1 VTTPTPPA
9 GARIAP
15 IAYPPTTDPPVD
27 LTTVAAL
34 EDFEP
39 LAAKRMHPIGY
50 SYVAGG
56 AWAGETVVENVAA
69 WRRFRL
75 VPRVLVDIGSV
86 DLRTTLLGREVAM
99 PLGIAPAALHGL
111 AHVEA
116 EQATARAATGAGVL
130 QTVSTAASARLE
142 EVAEAAPG
150 GPRWFQLYV
159 ARDHGFTRS
168 LVERAEAAG
177 YDAIALTVD
186 LPVLGRRLDLVR
198 HGFDPGVGCYGNFP
212 LAGEG
217 GDLGGDPSELV
228 DTRSIGFLWRDLD
241 AIRSWSSLPLV
252 LKGILAPDDARLA
265 VEHGAAGIWVSN
277 HGGRQLDR
285 VLSGAE
291 ALAPIVDTV
300 DGRAEVYVDGGVRW
314 GTDVLTA
321 LALGARAVFTA
332 RPFLYAL
339 ACAGEAGVA
348 HGLAI
353 MRDELERGLALLGVR
368 SPAEVTRAHVQV
380 PRER

>member
-1 VTTPTPPA
+1 VTTPPVERTM
-9 GARIAP
+9 P
-15 IAYPPTTDPPVD
+15 IAYPPTGGPPVD
-27 LTTVAAL
+27 LTTIAAL

-39 LAAKRMHPIGY
+39 LARERMHPIGY

-75 VPRVLVDIGSV
+75 VPRVLLDIGSV
-86 DLRTTLLGREVAM
+86 DLRTTVLGREVAM
-99 PLGIAPAALHGL
+99 PLGIAPAALHSL
-111 AHVEA
+111 AHVDA
-116 EQATARAATGAGVL
+116 ERATARAATGAGVL

-212 LAGEG
+212 LAGDAGEA
-217 GDLGGDPSELV
+217 GGDPSELV
-228 DTRSIGFLWRDLD
+228 DTRSIGFLWRDLE

-252 LKGILAPDDARLA
+252 LKGILAPEDARLA
-265 VEHGAAGIWVSN
+265 VDHGAAGVWVSN

-291 ALAPIVDTV
+291 ALRPIVDAV
-300 DGRAEVYVDGGVRW
+300 EGRAEVYVDGGVRW

-348 HGLAI
+348 HGLEI
-353 MRDELERGLALLGVR
+353 IRDELERGMALLGVR
-368 SPAEVTRAHVQV
+368 SPAEVTRAHVHG
-380 PRER
+380 PREP